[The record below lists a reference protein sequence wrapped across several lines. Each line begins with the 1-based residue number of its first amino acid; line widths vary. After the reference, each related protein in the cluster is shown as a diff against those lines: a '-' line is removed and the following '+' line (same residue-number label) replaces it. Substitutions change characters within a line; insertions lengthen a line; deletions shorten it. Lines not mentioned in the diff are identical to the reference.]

1 MNIFSTNSAGLKNK
15 IQSFKSE
22 LKYFNGSIFTIQE
35 THFKRKGTFKMKD
48 YEIFESIRSKQ
59 KGGTLM
65 GIHKALNPVLIEEY
79 DKEFELLVAEIKVA
93 KKEIRIITGYGPQE
107 NWTESDRLPFFIALE
122 AEVVKAEMENKSVII
137 QMDAN
142 SKLGPEII
150 KNDPHAQTPN
160 GKLLSDIMVRHE
172 LLVVNGIEDK
182 CNGAI
187 TRKRVT
193 KNGTEESIIDFV
205 IISSEL
211 EKDLESLTVD
221 EERKHVLEKITRN
234 KKGIRKV
241 KSDHNVLVSKFK
253 FMFNKSI
260 KKERIEMFNLKNKEC
275 QEMFKDIT
283 SNTNILSSIFEN
295 DKDLNSCTK
304 KFLKRLNGCIQE
316 CFRKV
321 RITDKTNAEIE
332 SLFQKRRTLRNKA
345 DDKSKDELK
354 NVEEE
359 LANRCAKDNL
369 AKIAE
374 EIAGIECD
382 NGGTNSG
389 KLWQLRK
396 KLCPKSRDPPTAML
410 DDHGNLVTSPSVIE
424 NLALETYKK
433 RLQNRP
439 MKDDLKDIQKEKEE
453 LCNIRL
459 NIARNRKTVP
469 WTMDDLDVVLKYLKK
484 NKSRDPF
491 GYANE
496 IFRPEVAGDDL
507 KKAILSLMNRIKIEQ
522 LFPEVLELCDIS
534 SIYKRRG
541 SRNSFDNYRGI
552 FRVSIFRT
560 ILDRLIYNDEYEVI
574 DSNLSDSNVGAR
586 KSKNIRDNIFV
597 INVITNSVVK

>member
-1 MNIFSTNSAGLKNK
+1 
-15 IQSFKSE
+15 
-22 LKYFNGSIFTIQE
+22 
-35 THFKRKGTFKMKD
+35 
-48 YEIFESIRSKQ
+48 
-59 KGGTLM
+59 M

-79 DKEFELLVAEIKVA
+79 DKEFEVLVAEIKVA

-150 KNDPHAQTPN
+150 KNDPHAQTPK
-160 GKLLSDIMVRHE
+160 GKLLSDIMVRHG

-221 EERKHVLEKITRN
+221 EDRKHVLEKITRN

-260 KKERIEMFNLKNKEC
+260 KKEIIEMFNLKNKEC

-304 KFLKRLNGCIQE
+304 KFLK
-316 CFRKV
+316 
-321 RITDKTNAEIE
+321 
-332 SLFQKRRTLRNKA
+332 
-345 DDKSKDELK
+345 
-354 NVEEE
+354 
-359 LANRCAKDNL
+359 
-369 AKIAE
+369 
-374 EIAGIECD
+374 
-382 NGGTNSG
+382 
-389 KLWQLRK
+389 
-396 KLCPKSRDPPTAML
+396 
-410 DDHGNLVTSPSVIE
+410 
-424 NLALETYKK
+424 
-433 RLQNRP
+433 
-439 MKDDLKDIQKEKEE
+439 
-453 LCNIRL
+453 
-459 NIARNRKTVP
+459 
-469 WTMDDLDVVLKYLKK
+469 
-484 NKSRDPF
+484 
-491 GYANE
+491 
-496 IFRPEVAGDDL
+496 
-507 KKAILSLMNRIKIEQ
+507 
-522 LFPEVLELCDIS
+522 
-534 SIYKRRG
+534 
-541 SRNSFDNYRGI
+541 
-552 FRVSIFRT
+552 
-560 ILDRLIYNDEYEVI
+560 
-574 DSNLSDSNVGAR
+574 
-586 KSKNIRDNIFV
+586 
-597 INVITNSVVK
+597 